1 MDTSTSRNICY
12 FLIITYLVN
21 SDYSRAMRIPQREEP
36 RCNSQFEYEYKVIQ
50 KLVELETSQKD
61 FQEIIK
67 KQEETLRKRDET
79 ITALEA
85 DIQSLSD
92 KLNDVDRKLQE
103 GETKI
108 NGVNQNFEIVQMLK
122 NITGKIL
129 FLVCVCVCACVRA
142 CVQKHCH
149 ITPVCELIVH
159 SKPFA
164 FNKNAYRCRLPKSR
178 RREDRG

>member
-21 SDYSRAMRIPQREEP
+21 SDYSRAMGFPQREEP

-61 FQEIIK
+61 FQEINK

-142 CVQKHCH
+142 CVRIHCH
-149 ITPVCELIVH
+149 ITLV
-159 SKPFA
+159 
-164 FNKNAYRCRLPKSR
+164 
-178 RREDRG
+178 